1 MRTNI
6 EIDDGL
12 LEAAR
17 AILGTRTK
25 RETVEQALERVVQR
39 EEQRKAFER
48 LRGIGWIGD
57 LEADRADR
65 LL

>member
-25 RETVEQALERVVQR
+25 RETVEQALERVVNR

-48 LRGIGWIGD
+48 LHGIGWIGD
-57 LEADRADR
+57 LEADRTDR
-65 LL
+65 LS

>member
-6 EIDDGL
+6 EIDDDL

-17 AILGTRTK
+17 AILETTTK
-25 RETVEQALERVVQR
+25 RETVEMALEHIVQR
-39 EEQRKAFER
+39 EDRAATFDA

-57 LEADRADR
+57 LEADRTDER
-65 LL
+65 S